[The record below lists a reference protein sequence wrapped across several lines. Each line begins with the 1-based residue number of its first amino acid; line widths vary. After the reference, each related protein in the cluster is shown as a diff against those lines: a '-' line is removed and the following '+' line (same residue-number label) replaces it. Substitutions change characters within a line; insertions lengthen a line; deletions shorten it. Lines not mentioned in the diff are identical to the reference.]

1 MNFQN
6 GSVVSKVID
15 HQSSKVLRT
24 TCYLIFQ
31 NEFSMFDTVTN
42 ITLNDRRSVRFS
54 QSMTV
59 KIA

>member
-42 ITLNDRRSVRFS
+42 ITL
-54 QSMTV
+54 MTDV
-59 KIA
+59 QFDFPKV